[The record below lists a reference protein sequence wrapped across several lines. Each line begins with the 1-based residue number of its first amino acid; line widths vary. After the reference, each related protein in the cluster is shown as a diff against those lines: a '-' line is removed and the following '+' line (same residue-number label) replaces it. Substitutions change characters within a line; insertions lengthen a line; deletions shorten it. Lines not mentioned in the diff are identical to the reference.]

1 VNRRL
6 EAVLRRRRIALTQP
20 GRKPPRSA
28 WIGLLGSTM
37 QKLFITLGMIV
48 GSIAGGYL
56 PMLFGAGLFSITS
69 LITSTIGGLLG
80 IYIGYRLGENY

>member
-1 VNRRL
+1 MR
-6 EAVLRRRRIALTQP
+6 ARIAPTQP

-28 WIGLLGSTM
+28 SIGSLGSTM
-37 QKLFITLGMIV
+37 RKLLVTLGMIV

-56 PMLFGAGLFSITS
+56 PMLFGAGLFSMTS
-69 LITSTIGGLLG
+69 LIASTIGGLLG